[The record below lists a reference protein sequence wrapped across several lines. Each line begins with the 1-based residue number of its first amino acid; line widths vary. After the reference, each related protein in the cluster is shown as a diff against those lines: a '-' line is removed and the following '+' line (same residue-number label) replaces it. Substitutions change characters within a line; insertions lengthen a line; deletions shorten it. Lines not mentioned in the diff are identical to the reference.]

1 MFYDMTH
8 FTSAPEMSVLLN
20 IHLWILCF
28 DLQNGINDYH
38 CGFKGDMYRSKQKY
52 VFDSKSLMYYVDLLL
67 AFHTQMEAN

>member
-1 MFYDMTH
+1 MH
-8 FTSAPEMSVLLN
+8 QRC
-20 IHLWILCF
+20 LCF
-28 DLQNGINDYH
+28 LIMTYDLQNVINDYH